1 MSKYYL
7 DRTRMDLEDD
17 NELNLGDPDIIPRT
31 KPLRWRTGPVP
42 KELVVFYEWNL
53 DTLGIVHG
61 AGQGNKYGDIIDR
74 SSIIGHEKARWL
86 PLSEIL
92 ALVEG

>member
-7 DRTRMDLEDD
+7 DRTRIDLEDD

-31 KPLRWRTGPVP
+31 KPLRWRTGPIREDGRS
-42 KELVVFYEWNL
+42 KFLVRR
-53 DTLGIVHG
+53 
-61 AGQGNKYGDIIDR
+61 IDCNGEIYYDLTHFDPNVR
-74 SSIIGHEKARWL
+74 EGYDPAVAWL